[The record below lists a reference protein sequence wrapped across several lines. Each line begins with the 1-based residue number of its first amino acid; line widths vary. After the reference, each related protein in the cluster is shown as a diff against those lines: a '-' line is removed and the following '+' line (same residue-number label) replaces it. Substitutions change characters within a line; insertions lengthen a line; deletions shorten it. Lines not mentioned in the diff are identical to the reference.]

1 MTSDLTYL
9 TTDAE
14 GIGGIIKERPED
26 FLVEEQPPDTFDDQ
40 GEHLILF
47 VEKINLT
54 THDLIR
60 RVAKAFRVPRTDV
73 GYAGMKD
80 KHAITRQ
87 HLSIYLPDP
96 AGDESGL
103 HRLGYHPNAKVLWH
117 TRHGRKI
124 RRGYHGGNRFV
135 IRIRKVEPTHAVRA
149 KCVLDR
155 LDQQGIPNFVG
166 DQRFGFRQNGH
177 LLGRMLLLDEHE
189 SFIDELLGHS
199 HPSDSPPLQ
208 RGRAAFRDRDYEEAM
223 RHWPRQLRFDRQA
236 LDALRQ
242 HKTPKQ
248 AIDSIDPGQLHFLL
262 TAFQSAVFNHVL
274 DRRLKTNNFNCLND
288 GDLAWKHD
296 NGAVFA
302 VDQNIAEKENAP
314 GGRISLQEISPSGP
328 MWGRDMPET
337 QGTIQ
342 EMERASL
349 EAFEVEPE
357 QFNKNGLTIDGL
369 RRPLR
374 VFLRDPDISSGV
386 DEHGPFIR
394 LAFELQRGS
403 FATMVLREIMKVDM
417 HRPNMQSD
425 AE

>member
-1 MTSDLTYL
+1 MTSELTYL
-9 TTDAE
+9 TADAE

-26 FLVEEQPPDTFDDQ
+26 FLVEEQPRDEFDDE

-47 VEKINLT
+47 VEKVNMT
-54 THDLIR
+54 TLDLVR
-60 RVAKAFRVPRTDV
+60 RAAKAFRVPRQDI

-87 HLSIYLPDP
+87 HLSIHLPDA
-96 AGDESGL
+96 AGDEEGL
-103 HRLGYHPNAKVLWH
+103 RRLGYHPNAKVLWH

-135 IRIRKVEPTHAVRA
+135 IRIRKVEPTHAIRA
-149 KCVLDR
+149 KHVLDR
-155 LDQQGIPNFVG
+155 LEARGIPNFIG

-177 LLGRMLLLDEHE
+177 LLGRMLLLDQREA
-189 SFIDELLGHS
+189 FIDELLGHS
-199 HPSDSPPLQ
+199 HPSDSPTLQ
-208 RGRAAFRDRDYEEAM
+208 RGRAAFREGQYEEAM

-242 HKTPKQ
+242 HRSPSQ
-248 AIDSIDPGQLHFLL
+248 AVDCIDRGQLHFLV
-262 TAFQSAVFNHVL
+262 TAFQSAVFNRVL
-274 DRRLKTNNFNCLND
+274 DRRLHDDCFDRLLP

-296 NGAVFA
+296 SAAVFE
-302 VDQNIAEKENAP
+302 VDQETSEVENAAD
-314 GGRISLQEISPSGP
+314 GRVSRKEVSPSGP
-328 MWGRDMPET
+328 MWGSDMPLP
-337 QGTIQ
+337 QGDVLKIEQ
-342 EMERASL
+342 DALASYEMTPQQ
-349 EAFEVEPE
+349 FDDQPMKVE
-357 QFNKNGLTIDGL
+357 GL

-386 DEHGPFIR
+386 DEHGAFIR

-417 HRPNMQSD
+417 HRPNMRSD
-425 AE
+425 AD